1 MKIFNYLIWILFL
14 VITFSCKK
22 DKPESNNSITINK
35 SEDGVYITNE
45 GNFQFAN
52 SEISYYSP
60 NDCTVVQDIYK
71 PINNNF
77 IGDVCQSLTIYG
89 NYIYAVVNNSGKIAV
104 INKDNHELVTEIN
117 ELTSP
122 RYLIAV
128 TKSKAYVT
136 DLYANKIAVIN
147 LNSNSISGYIPC
159 TGWTEKM
166 LMLYGKVFVTNKKS
180 EYLFVIDTET
190 DLITDSINIGY
201 GSNSLVEDYQ
211 GKIWVLSSGNDT
223 INPQLHKINPIN
235 LNIEKT
241 IDFNQSDSP
250 TNLCTNQKNNEL
262 LLLNKDIIK
271 VKLINDEEPLISTF
285 ITLQNINAY
294 ALGVNPKN
302 GDIYV
307 SDAIDYV
314 QKGSIIRYD
323 KNGINIDIFKA
334 GIIPN
339 NFYFE

>member
-1 MKIFNYLIWILFL
+1 MKIFNYLICILFL

-22 DKPESNNSITINK
+22 DKPESNTSITINK

-104 INKDNHELVTEIN
+104 INKENHKLFTEIRGF
-117 ELTSP
+117 TSP
-122 RYLIAV
+122 RYLLPISKA
-128 TKSKAYVT
+128 KAYVS

-147 LNSNSISGYIPC
+147 LNSNSISGYIEC
-159 TGWTEKM
+159 NGWTEKM

-180 EYLFVIDTET
+180 EYLYIINSEN
-190 DLITDSINIGY
+190 DLITDSINIGF
-201 GSNSLVEDYQ
+201 GSNSLVEDYN
-211 GKIWVLSSGNDT
+211 GKLWVLTSGNDT
-223 INPQLHKINPIN
+223 ITPQLHKINPIN
-235 LNIEKT
+235 LKIEKT

-250 TNLCTNQKNNEL
+250 TNLCINQNNNEL

-271 VKLINDEEPLISTF
+271 VKLNNDEASVSTF
-285 ITLQNINAY
+285 ITLQNFNTY
-294 ALGVNPKN
+294 SLGVNPKN

-314 QKGSIIRYD
+314 QKGSILRYN
-323 KNGINIDIFKA
+323 KNGINIDVFKA